1 MCSEE
6 FQIRVDLYNE
16 SSIMSNLYDK
26 IITMPNIITINK
38 SADWNRLLDVA
49 LWDCVVVVVVFVVFV
64 NIGNCDSQSNV
75 VVVGFAVVDDLAGAR

>member
-49 LWDCVVVVVVFVVFV
+49 LWDYVVVVVVFVVFV